1 MHRPAVRGSA
11 ADPATLA
18 MLAAAAVE
26 SAAMTAPR
34 LSAANAARLDRLSD
48 WYLPGRFGLFFHYG
62 PFTGGGSAADDSKEP
77 IRFPTSE
84 AFEAAAPEPREVARN
99 MAAAAK
105 DAGARYAILT
115 VCHTCAGHVVLFPTE
130 RPEFLHR
137 TRQDWVGA
145 FLSECRAAGVMPML
159 YLPGDA
165 NNWNNPQTGPNV
177 APEVARDPARF
188 AAATEALLGEMHA
201 RYGDAPAGF
210 WLDGG
215 LPPSFRGVP
224 ARIRA
229 LWPRAVVVA
238 NGASEL
244 DCDDVDMGTTEIL
257 GNPRTF
263 LPPYDRPGAY
273 RFFANG
279 SRDGR
284 TPPPSAAGG
293 GADGVNRWNGHAT
306 PQTDF
311 NEDVPSPH
319 HWWFHGENEEI
330 MPECEADRFFLLRTM
345 LCSLGRRGR
354 WNFAPGIGPRLDGTM
369 PPRLRPQL
377 DAIRDFL
384 AWAGEAVYGT
394 RGPAGTFLRAGW
406 TELRGGR
413 AFYAATVRLDDP
425 STCYAIFTELP
436 SGGRVLVDTSGFEP
450 CRATDLRTGRALP
463 FRMGAGPVFDD
474 GPWGDAATC
483 GAAVVKLEF

>member
-1 MHRPAVRGSA
+1 
-11 ADPATLA
+11 
-18 MLAAAAVE
+18 
-26 SAAMTAPR
+26 MTSPMGAPR
-34 LSAANAARLDRLSD
+34 RSAANTARLDRLSG

-62 PFTGGGSAADDSKEP
+62 PFTGGGSAADDSREP
-77 IRFPTSE
+77 IAFPTPE
-84 AFEAAAPEPREVARN
+84 AFEAAAPEPRLVARN
-99 MAAAAK
+99 MAAAAA

-115 VCHTCAGHVVLFPTE
+115 VCHTCAGHTVLYPTE

-137 TRQDWVGA
+137 TRRDWVGA
-145 FLSECRAAGVMPML
+145 FLSECRAAGVKPML

-177 APEVARDPARF
+177 APDVARDPARF
-188 AAATEALLGEMHA
+188 AAATAALLDEMRA

-215 LPPSFRGVP
+215 LPPTFRTVP

-244 DCDDVDMGTTEIL
+244 DCDDIDMGTTEIL

-284 TPPPSAAGG
+284 DAVASGASGASGG
-293 GADGVNRWNGHAT
+293 GAPGVNRWNGRAT
-306 PQTDF
+306 PQSDF

-319 HWWFHGENEEI
+319 HWWFHGDDEEI

-354 WNFAPGIGPRLDGTM
+354 WNFAPGIGPRLDGTL
-369 PPRLRPQL
+369 PPRLKPQL

-425 STCYAIFTELP
+425 SVCYALFTETP
-436 SGGRVLVDTSGFEP
+436 SGRVLVDTSGFEP
-450 CRATDLRTGRALP
+450 RRATDLRTGRELP
-463 FRMGAGPVFDD
+463 FRMGAGPIFES
-474 GPWGDAATC
+474 GPWDDVAAR